1 MWGARCISVVTA
13 FAHGA
18 IGRRI
23 DSSRGGPIEIFI
35 VPASAPRLSWYVLSC
50 MFDDAYK
57 RTLAACHGGVG
68 EGSNSVISDRLL
80 TPSFRNQIRIPRVLN
95 KYQISLYRVNS
106 YRIWLGSKG
115 IQGIRSSM
123 QLY

>member
-1 MWGARCISVVTA
+1 
-13 FAHGA
+13 
-18 IGRRI
+18 
-23 DSSRGGPIEIFI
+23 
-35 VPASAPRLSWYVLSC
+35 

-57 RTLAACHGGVG
+57 RTLAACHGGGGG

-80 TPSFRNQIRIPRVLN
+80 TPSFRNQIRIPRGLN